1 MCCVCAGG
9 DADSIRRVDSSSK
22 RVTSAR
28 TNFLAPTTAAATS
41 VIRRGDVVEGFVGV
55 TLESGH
61 ANVAIKDVVA
71 AVGII
76 GVTTQQ
82 GLQLAAAIAKS
93 TAEKVGGGAAA
104 ITSMLCTRCLPDN
117 NCGAPCAWL
126 FTTIASCPQV
136 STVCVLPWCGDQKA
150 VCA

>member
-1 MCCVCAGG
+1 LCLTVACCVCAGG

-76 GVTTQQ
+76 GVTTRQ

-93 TAEKVGGGAAA
+93 TAEKVGGGCYHFHAVHALS
-104 ITSMLCTRCLPDN
+104 TRQQLWNSQVLCSSS
-117 NCGAPCAWL
+117 
-126 FTTIASCPQV
+126 TIAGCQQV
-136 STVCVLPWCGDQKA
+136 
-150 VCA
+150 